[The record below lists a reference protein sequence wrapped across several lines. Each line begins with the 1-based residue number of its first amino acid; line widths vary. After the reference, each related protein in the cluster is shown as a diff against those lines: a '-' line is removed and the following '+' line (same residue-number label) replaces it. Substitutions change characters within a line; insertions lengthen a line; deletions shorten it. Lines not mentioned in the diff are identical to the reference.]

1 MAMNAHARTAIAP
14 KPALAEHEAIV
25 GLAEVAASAEL
36 KQVAWLEPGVLN
48 VVDGWAFLFAD
59 LRDALGAPYD
69 YTGSALE
76 AAAAAGGVSHT
87 YAGLLRMK
95 AGEWRMVVQA
105 IGPTDVAWVPWAERY
120 GAPEAVF
127 AIG

>member
-1 MAMNAHARTAIAP
+1 MNAHARTAL
-14 KPALAEHEAIV
+14 ALETTSDAYRTLV
-25 GLAEVAASAEL
+25 GLAEQAASAEL

-48 VVDGWAFLFAD
+48 VVDDWAFLFAD
-59 LRDALGAPYD
+59 LRDAQGAPFD

-76 AAAAAGGVSHT
+76 AVAAAGGVSHA

-105 IGPTDVAWVPWAERY
+105 IGPTDVAWEPWAARY
-120 GAPEAVF
+120 GAPAAVF
-127 AIG
+127 AIA

>member
-1 MAMNAHARTAIAP
+1 MAMNAHARTALAP
-14 KPALAEHEAIV
+14 EPASAAYEAIV

-36 KQVAWLEPGVLN
+36 KQVAWLRPGVLN
-48 VVDGWAFLFAD
+48 VVDDWAFLFAD
-59 LRDALGAPYD
+59 LRDAHGAPYD

-76 AAAAAGGVSHT
+76 AVAAAGGVSHT

-95 AGEWRMVVQA
+95 AGEWQMVVQA
-105 IGPTDVAWVPWAERY
+105 IGPTDVAWEPWAARY